1 MEVGLCPGHIVLDR
15 DLLPHGKGHSSPSPF
30 LVHVYCGQTVAHFSY
45 CWALVLRFETFFT
58 RATVAIAR
66 VLAVVVSVCPPVCH
80 SVLLKGPNVG
90 LRKLCTV
97 AQWLQFSDAKYLG
110 KIQTPSVTPNG
121 GAKRKLG
128 VIKIGDF
135 RQITHYNS
143 KTVEDRHIVLFKSIR
158 KS

>member
-30 LVHVYCGQTVAHFSY
+30 LAHVYCGQTVAHFSY
-45 CWALVLRFETFFT
+45 CWALVLRFETFFYP
-58 RATVAIAR
+58 RDGSYSAGISCCR
-66 VLAVVVSVCPPVCH
+66 VCPPVCH
-80 SVLLKGPNVG
+80 SVLLEGPNVG
-90 LRKLCTV
+90 LCKPCTV
-97 AQWLQFSDAKYLG
+97 AQGLQFSDAEYLG

-143 KTVEDRHIVLFKSIR
+143 KTVEETHSFY
-158 KS
+158 

>member
-1 MEVGLCPGHIVLDR
+1 MLFLAQDWQLEHLKEHFNSDEMCRICYKDLC
-15 DLLPHGKGHSSPSPF
+15 
-30 LVHVYCGQTVAHFSY
+30 
-45 CWALVLRFETFFT
+45 FT

-66 VLAVVVSVCPPVCH
+66 VLTVVVSVCPPVCH

-97 AQWLQFSDAKYLG
+97 AQGLQFSDAKYLG